1 MPLSSSA
8 SWECCH
14 TADLSGS
21 TAWKQKPNNKTTFQ
35 IKKNKKNPNYHCI
48 NANGS
53 YLKKAPDYPFQAII
67 HWWTKGP
74 GLMMFVCSWW
84 GWWGWWCAPQLRV
97 LKYSAKKKQ
106 RDSNY
111 SPDIIKT
118 FTSRHWSISWCTS
131 SWAWRECFPEP
142 CSPSCGLRDSA
153 GGDNCRPVLTTP
165 AAVETHLD
173 KYVEKRAEESVWGYN
188 ANWPPSRKQS
198 VPTCYNSMWATW
210 QGPLAWQASLA

>member
-1 MPLSSSA
+1 MAFKSPLLTRSVLQKSA
-8 SWECCH
+8 RRL
-14 TADLSGS
+14 LSLGAGQGKVIYLCTS
-21 TAWKQKPNNKTTFQ
+21 GKLICASKQFSLMRMLPHCWPLRQHCLKAETQQQNHLSNKKNQKKPNN
-35 IKKNKKNPNYHCI
+35 HCI

-118 FTSRHWSISWCTS
+118 FTSRHWSIS
-131 SWAWRECFPEP
+131 
-142 CSPSCGLRDSA
+142 
-153 GGDNCRPVLTTP
+153 
-165 AAVETHLD
+165 
-173 KYVEKRAEESVWGYN
+173 
-188 ANWPPSRKQS
+188 
-198 VPTCYNSMWATW
+198 
-210 QGPLAWQASLA
+210 